1 MDVSTK
7 TNEDHFLRRDKGVS
21 PEIQRLCQSKCKRY
35 ACDIQKCLE
44 RNSYQEKS
52 CWKEI
57 AYWDICCDKIKAK
70 NGKSVA
76 VPHS

>member
-7 TNEDHFLRRDKGVS
+7 TNEDHFLRRDKGAS

-52 CWKEI
+52 LLRQRADRMMRHPLQTI
-57 AYWDICCDKIKAK
+57 SLIR
-70 NGKSVA
+70 GR
-76 VPHS
+76 